1 MKITCLAGRAVLL
14 LFILAISAGS
24 IESRAQESQA
34 EPAETK
40 TGQMSLRKTVGVRIY
55 KGREVEGENRLIAPG
70 DSLWRILIQERGLPE
85 KRFSQYVVV
94 IRGLNPQIKRP
105 NFLRVGD
112 NVFIPLRPDE
122 VVASGVAP
130 QELPGKA
137 VAIAR
142 GATKGY
148 RVKRGDHLYQILRDQ
163 LGIYDEKELAV
174 YYALTKD
181 LNPNKKEWNILQEG
195 EVIRLPTTAEVSEV
209 ASASSQRQAAR
220 RDAEVKSSEKEVKP
234 KQAKAAEK
242 AQDRVVQ
249 KEQRAGTG
257 SKGSSMARQPKE
269 SEAKKE
275 AVPKAPATFPRDHEA
290 PLAKQNGDSERSPSV
305 ADVEPAEP
313 ASPKEF
319 TNPPLDYA
327 RQLSAKDNMSLI
339 NRIAHALG
347 GETESNGEETFKL
360 PDGTV
365 RLDRS
370 AYPVIYSPK
379 LRQRVVMDPQNN
391 IPPSLKKK
399 LDDPRVAAPV
409 LALSQESSLQEAVD
423 QLLSRLGYQP
433 LPEDRPVVIQEKGVA
448 YEARGSWM
456 ALAPQESNKTQEILV
471 ITLTNHNGEIP
482 EYLKSEL
489 ARKGL
494 HLEDVVLP
502 SRASGTG
509 ASVNSDGQKFLR
521 QTKRWPRDKKDLVD
535 ALLLAHGIPFGV
547 LETVSVHLHD
557 GLRVDRRVDRL
568 FNLRGKRTALFFEHV
583 EPEIKSALEEK
594 EGTRVIELDLSSL
607 APRALIAKMLTE
619 LGEKVSYQQHRFAV
633 GNGNPERLNISAW
646 GFLVTRH
653 SMFIT
658 DREIPKPIQRFFFE
672 KGLDIVYFQ

>member
-1 MKITCLAGRAVLL
+1 MKTTSLTASATFL
-14 LFILAISAGS
+14 LFILSVSAGAV
-24 IESRAQESQA
+24 ESRAQESQP
-34 EPAETK
+34 ESAETK
-40 TGQMSLRKTVGVRIY
+40 TGQMSLRKAVGVRSY
-55 KGREVEGENRLIAPG
+55 KGREVEGENRAIAPG
-70 DSLWRILIQERGLPE
+70 DSLWRILIREKGLPE

-94 IRGLNPQIKRP
+94 IRGLNPQIRSP
-105 NFLRVGD
+105 NVLRVGD

-122 VVASGVAP
+122 VVESGTTP
-130 QELPGKA
+130 QGSPGKKA
-137 VAIAR
+137 PVAR
-142 GATKGY
+142 GTTTDY
-148 RVKRGDHLYQILRDQ
+148 RVKRGDHLYQILREQ

-181 LNPNKKEWNILQEG
+181 LNPDKKEWDILQEG
-195 EVIRLPTTAEVSEV
+195 ELIRLPTTGETSEV
-209 ASASSQRQAAR
+209 ASASNRGRAASGA
-220 RDAEVKSSEKEVKP
+220 AETKSTEKEVKP
-234 KQAKAAEK
+234 NQARVAKRAK
-242 AQDRVVQ
+242 NLVVQ
-249 KEQRAGTG
+249 KQQPAGRG
-257 SKGSSMARQPKE
+257 KGLS
-269 SEAKKE
+269 AKTNKE
-275 AVPKAPATFPRDHEA
+275 ALPKAHATLPPDHEGR
-290 PLAKQNGDSERSPSV
+290 LGGQDSERTPAGVDS
-305 ADVEPAEP
+305 EPAEP
-313 ASPKEF
+313 ALPKPLA
-319 TNPPLDYA
+319 NPPLDYA
-327 RQLSAKDNMSLI
+327 RRLSAKDNVPLI

-347 GETESNGEETFKL
+347 GETESQGEEIFKL

-370 AYPVIYSPK
+370 DYPVIYSPK
-379 LRQRVVMDPQNN
+379 LGQRVVMDPRNH
-391 IPPSLKKK
+391 IPSSLKKK

-409 LALSQESSLQEAVD
+409 LALTEKGTLQEAVD

-433 LPEDRPVVIQEKGVA
+433 LPESRPVVIQEKGIA

-482 EYLKSEL
+482 EYLKAEL

-502 SRASGTG
+502 SATSRAGGS
-509 ASVNSDGQKFLR
+509 ADNDGQKFLR
-521 QTKRWPRDKKDLVD
+521 QTKRWPRDKKELVD

-557 GLRVDRRVDRL
+557 GLRVDKRVDRL

-583 EPEIKSALEEK
+583 EPEIKSALEE
-594 EGTRVIELDLSSL
+594 EEATRVIELGLSSL
-607 APRALIAKMLTE
+607 TRRDLIAKMLAD
-619 LGEKVSYQQHRFAV
+619 LGEKVPYRQHRFAA

-658 DREIPKPIQRFFFE
+658 DREIPEPIQRFFFE